1 MLSRF
6 CAVLLLFAS
15 LGAGRGT
22 LDGLADALSER
33 CKPVLGGGRDLDV
46 LVAVSAP
53 WPKLAGDL
61 GELVAA
67 RLRSA
72 GLRSVTAGAPP
83 GNARTAG
90 YERVVRLDV
99 QLAGTRLRVSGAVQS
114 FGSAL
119 WDEPAET
126 RAHLFADA
134 ALDDE
139 LRAYGV
145 TPSAAP
151 PSGFA
156 ARSVSLGDAPLLAL
170 AVGDAEGDGRPLVV
184 GVTAAEAIAWRIDG
198 TRAVERFRWRFTG
211 RPAPLHPRAEVAT
224 VAVEPGTLHAH
235 ASPFSDGVSRARS
248 GIRPLRG
255 YRLPGLDQPCDL
267 APGVDWFTAES
278 CGAPDLPERF
288 WSAAALRRGSS
299 SALAAIVPASAGAGV
314 LWLKPSG
321 APKPVRIESR
331 TGAQVAVAALARGEV
346 VAISEPA
353 TAGEPDALI
362 IRALT
367 AEAPILHRIDRL
379 PAIRALAGG
388 DTDGDGREEILA
400 VVRDDATAKTDLWI
414 VE

>member
-6 CAVLLLFAS
+6 AVVLLLVAQ

-22 LDGLADALSER
+22 LDGLADTLAER
-33 CKPVLGGGRDLDV
+33 CKPALGGGRDLDV

-53 WPKLAGDL
+53 WPKLASDL
-61 GELVAA
+61 SELVAA
-67 RLRSA
+67 RLRNA
-72 GLRSVTAGAPP
+72 GLRSVTTSAPP
-83 GNARTAG
+83 HNARAAG
-90 YERVVRLDV
+90 FERVVRLDL

-145 TPSAAP
+145 TPSAP

-156 ARSVSLGDAPLLAL
+156 ARSVPLGDVALLAI
-170 AVGDAEGDGRPLVV
+170 AAGDAEGDGRSLVV
-184 GVTAAEAIAWRIDG
+184 GVTATEAIAWRIDG

-211 RPAPLHPRAEVAT
+211 RPAPLHPRAELAT
-224 VAVEPGTLHAH
+224 VAVESGTLHAH
-235 ASPFSDGVSRARS
+235 ASPFSDGISRARA
-248 GIRPLRG
+248 GVRPLRG
-255 YRLPGLDQPCDL
+255 YRLPGLDQPCEL
-267 APGVDWFTAES
+267 SPGVDWFTAES
-278 CGAPDLPERF
+278 CGSAELPEKF
-288 WSAAALRRGSS
+288 WSAAALRRGTTT
-299 SALAAIVPASAGAGV
+299 ALAAIVPASAGAGV

-321 APKPVRIESR
+321 APKALRIEAR

-346 VAISEPA
+346 VAVSEPS
-353 TAGEPDALI
+353 TAGEPDALV

-367 AEAPILHRIDRL
+367 AEAPVMHRIDRL
-379 PAIRALAGG
+379 AAVRALAGG

-400 VVRDDATAKTDLWI
+400 VVRDDSAAKTDLWI